1 VKCPDCNGEWETS
14 PSFCSHCGRTGGDTT
29 PARTLSVSAPS
40 QSRLSPE
47 RAAYR
52 ERLPERKPFPLEW
65 VFPAILLGSLGAL
78 IGCIL
83 PGQPWQPGALIG
95 FLLVALPKKKL
106 S

>member
-1 VKCPDCNGEWETS
+1 MKCPDCNGEWEAS
-14 PSFCSHCGRTGGDTT
+14 PSFCSHCGRAGGDTT
-29 PARTLSVSAPS
+29 PARTLSVATRP
-40 QSRLSPE
+40 RPSPE
-47 RAAYR
+47 RGTAHR

-65 VFPAILLGSLGAL
+65 VFPAVLLGSLGAL